1 MLGVVGLF
9 ECLDFMQKYL
19 AKTSADPFVIMYR
32 SMQHIYQFS
41 PYLLFAVFAYAVRI
55 LIQKHEFQTLQ
66 YLGFGQ
72 NIWFKLAFFLIT
84 GFFILYYF
92 VLTPLQRVA
101 LDRSQKPVN
110 AIQSVLLVPTGVW
123 FLDKSAQG
131 NTRFIKAEKYDH
143 AMQRLKN
150 VHIFTAPSTFCFEKW
165 MSIPA
170 KTLMNSAQDYFP
182 YLNIIRKI
190 DALQKMGLSSIDYQ
204 LIKHRSW
211 FLPLYFFGLALL
223 AFLLAHIIQST
234 IYFFLTIF
242 GTTIA
247 LFFTYEMVM
256 SFVMAEKIALLT
268 VLMSILTG
276 LYLLCGGCCV
286 AFMRSR

>member
-1 MLGVVGLF
+1 VLGVVGLF

-19 AKTSADPFVIMYR
+19 AKTSSDPFVIMYR
-32 SMQHIYQFS
+32 SMRHIYQFF

-55 LIQKHEFQTLQ
+55 IIQKHEFQTLQ

-72 NIWFKLAFFLIT
+72 NIWFKLAIFLTT

-101 LDRSQKPVN
+101 LDRSQKPAN

-123 FLDKSAQG
+123 FLDESAQG
-131 NTRFIKAEKYDH
+131 APCFIKAEKYDH
-143 AMQRLKN
+143 ATQRLKN
-150 VHIFTAPSTFCFEKW
+150 VHIFTSPSTFRFEKW
-165 MSIPA
+165 MSMPA
-170 KTLMNSAQDYFP
+170 ETLMNSTQDYFP
-182 YLNIIRKI
+182 YQNITGKI
-190 DALQKMGLSSIDYQ
+190 EVLKKMGFYYIDYQ
-204 LIKHRSW
+204 LIEHCLW

-242 GTTIA
+242 GATIA

-268 VLMSILTG
+268 VLISILTG